1 MTVAVFITSESDASC
16 LIPWGVHFASVDHTD
31 LLIVCPKKSKGKR
44 AWEKLEV
51 SEKEGHSLYQSVFAE
66 LEKMDPRRVVM
77 KEAIADGEES
87 TDMDRVAIETRELVA
102 TAPEDAFVEEIGN
115 LDVRLV
121 LLPAFTPVKGSNETD
136 MRWHQK
142 VFRAAPCQVAVVKG
156 EVPAGEGTSRILV
169 ASEGETDSDQRLA
182 IARSLQLAKA
192 LETEKVGLLYV
203 RPDDDEVAAEIA
215 ERHLSQLAKTKHDKS
230 AEIVPRSILADSLC
244 DGIRQIPEW
253 GFDVLLVG
261 TRKEKVIR
269 SLFLDLDLG
278 PQEVA
283 PSIVAVRA
291 AVPLTVRVWGG
302 VTLWVRSKVPQI
314 DRERRVKLVDDLQLN
329 SQFNFDFGA
338 LISLSTLIAAL
349 GLVRD
354 SGAVV
359 IGAMLVAPLMTP
371 LVAMGFALVQG
382 NLKLIRSALRSVS
395 WGFAI
400 ALFIGASIG
409 LMLRL
414 FAPGLEISEQMAD
427 RGSPNFLDLV
437 VALASGVAAAYAM
450 GRPNL
455 ISALPGVAIAAALV
469 PPIATS
475 GLALTMGDLTL
486 AGGASLLFF
495 TNIVAIVLGTA
506 ITFWCVGIST
516 RISEGRPAQIWP
528 RYWLIGFV
536 VLSILL
542 TLEMWNFNPLDN
554 P

>member
-156 EVPAGEGTSRILV
+156 EVPAGEGTSQILV

-244 DGIRQIPEW
+244 DGIRQIPDL

-400 ALFIGASIG
+400 ALLIGASIG

-475 GLALTMGDLTL
+475 GLALTMEDLTL

-542 TLEMWNFNPLDN
+542 TLEMWNFNHLDN

>member
-156 EVPAGEGTSRILV
+156 EVPAGEGTSQILV

-244 DGIRQIPEW
+244 DGIRQIPDL

-400 ALFIGASIG
+400 ALLIGASIG

-455 ISALPGVAIAAALV
+455 VSALPGVAIAAALV

-542 TLEMWNFNPLDN
+542 TLEMWNFNHLDN

>member
-16 LIPWGVHFASVDHTD
+16 LIPWGVHFALADHTD
-31 LLIVCPKKSKGKR
+31 LLIVCPRKSKGKR

-51 SEKEGHSLYQSVFAE
+51 SEKDGRSLYQSVFSE
-66 LEKMDPRRVVM
+66 LEKIDPRRVVM
-77 KEAIADGEES
+77 KEAIADGGES

-121 LLPAFTPVKGSNETD
+121 LLPAFAPVKGSNEID

-156 EVPAGEGTSRILV
+156 NVPAAEEASRILV
-169 ASEGETDSDQRLA
+169 ASEGETDPDQKLA
-182 IARSLQLAKA
+182 VARSLQLAKSV
-192 LETEKVGLLYV
+192 EVEEVSLLYV

-215 ERHLSQLAKTKHDKS
+215 DKHLSQLAKTKQDKLLD
-230 AEIVPRSILADSLC
+230 IVPRSILADSLC
-244 DGIRQIPEW
+244 DGIRQIPESS
-253 GFDVLLVG
+253 FDVLFVG

-278 PQEVA
+278 TQEVA
-283 PSIVAVRA
+283 PSIVVVRA

-302 VTLWVRSKVPQI
+302 VTLWIRSKVPQI
-314 DRERRVKLVDDLQLN
+314 DRERRVKLVDDLQVN
-329 SQFNFDFGA
+329 SQLNFDFGA

-382 NLKLIRSALRSVS
+382 NLKLIRSALRSVA

-400 ALFIGASIG
+400 ALLIGASIG

-414 FAPGLEISEQMAD
+414 FAPGLEISGQMAD

-469 PPIATS
+469 PPVATS

-516 RISEGRPAQIWP
+516 RITEGRPAQIWP

-536 VLSILL
+536 ILSILL
-542 TLEMWNFNPLDN
+542 TLEMWNFNPLAT

>member
-244 DGIRQIPEW
+244 DGIRQIPDL

-400 ALFIGASIG
+400 ALLIGASIG

>member
-16 LIPWGVHFASVDHTD
+16 LIPWGVHFAVADHTD

-44 AWEKLEV
+44 AWGKIEV
-51 SEKEGHSLYQSVFAE
+51 SDKDDRSLYQSVFTE
-66 LEKMDPRRVVM
+66 LEKIDPSRVVM
-77 KEAIADGEES
+77 KEAIAEGDES

-102 TAPEDAFVEEIGN
+102 AAPEDAFVEEVGN
-115 LDVRLV
+115 LDVRLL
-121 LLPAFTPVKGSNETD
+121 LLPAFAPVKGAKETD
-136 MRWHQK
+136 LRWHQK

-156 EVPAGEGTSRILV
+156 NVPVGEGASRILV
-169 ASEGETDSDQRLA
+169 ASEGENDSDQRLA
-182 IARSLQLAKA
+182 LTRSLQLAKA
-192 LETEKVGLLYV
+192 VEADKVSLLYV

-215 ERHLSQLAKTKHDKS
+215 EKHLSQLAKTKQDKS
-230 AEIVPRSILADSLC
+230 LGLVPRSILADSLC
-244 DGIRQIPEW
+244 DGIGQISGSE
-253 GFDVLLVG
+253 FDVLLVG

-269 SLFLDLDLG
+269 SLFLELDLAA
-278 PQEVA
+278 QEVA
-283 PSIVAVRA
+283 PAILVVRA
-291 AVPLTVRVWGG
+291 AVPLTVRAWGG
-302 VTLWVRSKVPQI
+302 LTLWIRSKVPQI
-314 DRERRVKLVDDLQLN
+314 DRERRVKLVDDLQLH

-354 SGAVV
+354 SSAVV

-382 NLKLIRSALRSVS
+382 NLKLIRLALRSVA

-400 ALFIGASIG
+400 ALLIGASIG
-409 LMLRL
+409 LVLRFL
-414 FAPGLEISEQMAD
+414 APGLEISGQMLD

-475 GLALTMGDLTL
+475 GLAFMMGDLTL

-506 ITFWCVGIST
+506 ITFWSVGIST
-516 RISEGRPAQIWP
+516 RIKDGRPAQIWP
-528 RYWLIGFV
+528 RYWLIAFV

-542 TLEMWNFNPLDN
+542 TFEMWNFNPLAT

>member
-156 EVPAGEGTSRILV
+156 EVPAGEGTSQILV

-244 DGIRQIPEW
+244 DGIRQIPDL

-400 ALFIGASIG
+400 ALLIGASIG

-542 TLEMWNFNPLDN
+542 TLEMWNFNHLDN

>member
-16 LIPWGVHFASVDHTD
+16 LIPWGIHFALADHTD
-31 LLIVCPKKSKGKR
+31 LLIVCPRKSKGKR

-66 LEKMDPRRVVM
+66 LEKIDPSRVVM

-87 TDMDRVAIETRELVA
+87 TDMDRVAIETRELIA

-121 LLPAFTPVKGSNETD
+121 LLPAFAPVKGSNETD

-156 EVPAGEGTSRILV
+156 SVPTGEGASRILV
-169 ASEGETDSDQRLA
+169 ASEGETDSDQKLA
-182 IARSLQLAKA
+182 VARGLQLAKTVEA
-192 LETEKVGLLYV
+192 GQVELLYV

-215 ERHLSQLAKTKHDKS
+215 ETHLSQLTKTKQEKS
-230 AEIVPRSILADSLC
+230 LEIVPRSILADSLF
-244 DGIRQIPEW
+244 DGIRQIPELD
-253 GFDVLLVG
+253 FDVLLVG

-269 SLFLDLDLG
+269 SLFLDLDPG
-278 PQEVA
+278 TQKA
-283 PSIVAVRA
+283 ASSIVVVRA

-302 VTLWVRSKVPQI
+302 VTLWIRSKVPQI
-314 DRERRVKLVDDLQLN
+314 DRERRVKLVDNLQIN

-382 NLKLIRSALRSVS
+382 NLKLIRSALRSVA

-400 ALFIGASIG
+400 ALLIGASIG

-427 RGSPNFLDLV
+427 RGSPNFLDLI

-475 GLALTMGDLTL
+475 GLALTMGDLAL

-516 RISEGRPAQIWP
+516 RMSEGRPAQIWP

-542 TLEMWNFNPLDN
+542 TLEMWNFNPLAA

>member
-16 LIPWGVHFASVDHTD
+16 LIPWGIHFALADHTD

-44 AWEKLEV
+44 AWENLEV
-51 SEKEGHSLYQSVFAE
+51 SEKEGRSLYQSVFAE
-66 LEKMDPRRVVM
+66 LEKIDPSRVVM

-87 TDMDRVAIETRELVA
+87 TDMDRVAIETRELIA
-102 TAPEDAFVEEIGN
+102 TAPEDAFVEEIDN

-121 LLPAFTPVKGSNETD
+121 LLPAFAPVKGSNETD

-156 EVPAGEGTSRILV
+156 SVPTCEGASRILV
-169 ASEGETDSDQRLA
+169 ASEGETDSDQKLA
-182 IARSLQLAKA
+182 VARGLQLAKTVEA
-192 LETEKVGLLYV
+192 GQVELLYV
-203 RPDDDEVAAEIA
+203 RPDDDEVAVEIA
-215 ERHLSQLAKTKHDKS
+215 ETHLSQLAKTKQDKS
-230 AEIVPRSILADSLC
+230 LEIVPRSILADSLF
-244 DGIRQIPEW
+244 DGIRQIPELD
-253 GFDVLLVG
+253 FDVLLVG

-269 SLFLDLDLG
+269 SLFLDLDPG
-278 PQEVA
+278 TQKA
-283 PSIVAVRA
+283 ASSIVVVRA

-302 VTLWVRSKVPQI
+302 VTLWIRSKVPQI
-314 DRERRVKLVDDLQLN
+314 DRERRVKLVDNLQIN

-382 NLKLIRSALRSVS
+382 NLKLIRSALRSVA

-400 ALFIGASIG
+400 ALLIGASIG

-427 RGSPNFLDLV
+427 RGSPNFLDLI

-475 GLALTMGDLTL
+475 GLALTMGDLAL

-516 RISEGRPAQIWP
+516 RMSEGRPAQIWP

-542 TLEMWNFNPLDN
+542 TLEMWNFNPLAI

>member
-1 MTVAVFITSESDASC
+1 MTVAIFITSESDASC
-16 LIPWGVHFASVDHTD
+16 LIPWGVHFAVADHTD

-44 AWEKLEV
+44 GWGKIEV
-51 SEKEGHSLYQSVFAE
+51 SEKDGRSLYHSVFTE
-66 LEKMDPRRVVM
+66 LEKIDQSRVVM
-77 KEAIADGEES
+77 KEAIADGDES

-102 TAPEDAFVEEIGN
+102 AAPEDAFVEEVGN
-115 LDVRLV
+115 LDVGLV
-121 LLPAFTPVKGSNETD
+121 LLPAFAPVKGSKETD
-136 MRWHQK
+136 LRWHQK

-156 EVPAGEGTSRILV
+156 NVPAGQGASRILV
-169 ASEGETDSDQRLA
+169 ASEGETDSDQKLA
-182 IARSLQLAKA
+182 LARSLQLAKA
-192 LETEKVGLLYV
+192 VETDKVSLLYV
-203 RPDDDEVAAEIA
+203 RPDDDEAALEIA
-215 ERHLSQLAKTKHDKS
+215 DKHLSQLAKTKQDKS
-230 AEIVPRSILADSLC
+230 LGIVPSSILADSLC
-244 DGIRQIPEW
+244 AGIRQIPGSE
-253 GFDVLLVG
+253 FDILLVG
-261 TRKEKVIR
+261 TRQEKVIR
-269 SLFLDLDLG
+269 SLFLELDLAA
-278 PQEVA
+278 QEVA
-283 PSIVAVRA
+283 PSIVVVRA
-291 AVPLTVRVWGG
+291 AVPLTARALGG
-302 VTLWVRSKVPQI
+302 VTLWIRSKVPQI
-314 DRERRVKLVDDLQLN
+314 DRERRVELVDDLQLN

-359 IGAMLVAPLMTP
+359 IGAMLVAPMMTP

-382 NLKLIRSALRSVS
+382 NLKLIRSALRSVA

-400 ALFIGASIG
+400 ALLIGASIG
-409 LMLRL
+409 LVLR
-414 FAPGLEISEQMAD
+414 FFVPGLEISEQMLD
-427 RGSPNFLDLV
+427 RGFPNFLDLV

-516 RISEGRPAQIWP
+516 RIMDGRPTQIWP
-528 RYWLIGFV
+528 RYWLIAFV

-542 TLEMWNFNPLDN
+542 TLEMWNFNPLAT